1 MLIKF
6 GDTEQQ
12 IVFLR
17 EQDLKL
23 LKMFNLQ
30 LTDLP
35 TLPAIREVSDEDCLS
50 WLEFQRAVEKQQFGF
65 KLTTYTQAGNI
76 KNLYGERVSAPLFKA
91 KYEKV
96 LESDQK
102 VKIGNHLYG
111 YNLNGMIFIL
121 IADNTVE
128 NYPFCYMSGNFGAA
142 VMRACLDTVGSFGFY
157 RKYEKQL
164 AKSSKQRG
172 YITAGTLLS
181 KVLA

>member
-1 MLIKF
+1 MIVKF
-6 GDTEQQ
+6 GDTEQKV
-12 IVFLR
+12 VFLR

-50 WLEFQRAVEKQQFGF
+50 WLEFQRAVEKQFVGF

-91 KYEKV
+91 KYDKV
-96 LESDQK
+96 LESDK
-102 VKIGNHLYG
+102 TVKIGNHLYS
-111 YNLNGMIFIL
+111 YDFNGMVFIL
-121 IADNTVE
+121 IADNTVDAKL
-128 NYPFCYMSGNFGAA
+128 FRYMPGTLATA
-142 VMRACLDTVGSFGFY
+142 VMRGCLDTVGSFGFY
-157 RKYEKQL
+157 FKYEKQL
-164 AKSSKQRG
+164 TKSIGDRG
-172 YITAGTLLS
+172 YITAGTILS